1 MKTKYETWKIR
12 DLLDALDRGR
22 LSLPPY
28 QRRGVWEEG
37 KQKRLIS
44 SLKSNW
50 PIGSLLFSNSDD
62 DNEKG
67 FLLIDGQQRVTA
79 IRDYC
84 KNPCRYLEATDI
96 SADVME
102 RICVFIKTNL
112 GMDQR
117 ARVASTLTQW
127 LRSCSSMEKD
137 GGFSP
142 SVLADLFHEEL
153 HVTADTKLTAA
164 CEDIVNDLSANWDLS
179 ERQVP
184 IVFFSGSSEVVAEIF
199 RLINTAGAP
208 LGTFDIIA
216 AVWFKEKTD
225 TVIKNPK
232 IISHIRNSYDRQ
244 IADGMTFESAFDDR
258 PPMLVEYLFGL
269 GKLLIEKYPHF
280 FGQPSALNE
289 TDELGFKLA
298 AICHGLAFGKKSMER
313 LNSVMKKRCSSSGRI
328 DPTNFENAVIDA
340 CTFVGEALDDIL
352 LIRLNRASAQ
362 SPPEILHNT
371 DQLVSMICRALVGK
385 YKPDFK
391 SVRKEW
397 AREQPILKLTMRQF
411 YLQDILESRWQGAA
425 ATRLFDRVWSN
436 AGDGKYE
443 PSSFYL
449 DAFDKGEWKTILAA
463 YHEKAKMER
472 RRTGRY
478 VTKVH
483 RTFLKFAIHSS
494 LKHNQQTGAAYE
506 IEHLYPVS
514 RLEQLIK
521 VDKSDRAGWAID
533 HVANLALFSRKLNRE
548 KSGET
553 LAEYCD
559 GLTPQELKKLQKEG
573 LNMLMCDVQDVALP
587 KGKSKR
593 FTRADYESFL
603 DKRFEK
609 MSDEILECLFP

>member
-12 DLLDALDRGR
+12 DLLDALDGRR

-28 QRRGVWEEG
+28 QRRGVWEEE
-37 KQKRLIS
+37 KQKRLIA

-62 DNEKG
+62 DSDKG

-84 KNPCRYLEATDI
+84 KNPCRYLEATDV
-96 SADVME
+96 SAHVMVG
-102 RICVFIKTNL
+102 ICDFINTKLGTN
-112 GMDQR
+112 QS
-117 ARVASTLTQW
+117 AKVASTLTQW
-127 LRSCSSMEKD
+127 LRSCSLMEKD

-142 SVLADLFHEEL
+142 SRLADLFHEEL
-153 HVTADTKLTAA
+153 HVAADTKLTAA
-164 CEDIVNDLSANWDLS
+164 CEDIVNDLSSNWDLS

-208 LGTFDIIA
+208 LGTFDVIA
-216 AVWFKEKTD
+216 ATWFKEGTD
-225 TVIKNPK
+225 TVINNPK
-232 IISHIRNSYDRQ
+232 IIAHIRTSYDQQRD
-244 IADGMTFESAFDDR
+244 DGMTFESPFDER
-258 PPMLVEYLFGL
+258 PAMLVEYLFGL
-269 GKLLIEKYPHF
+269 GKLLIERYPHF
-280 FGQPSALNE
+280 FGKPSLLNE

-298 AICHGLAFGKKSMER
+298 AVSHGLAFTKKSMER
-313 LNSVMKKRCSSSGRI
+313 LNGVMKKRCSGASGI
-328 DPTNFENAVIDA
+328 DPTHFEKAVIEA
-340 CTFVGEALDDIL
+340 CDFVAKAINDIL

-371 DQLVSMICRALVGK
+371 DQLLSIICRVLVGK

-391 SVRKEW
+391 GVRKEW
-397 AREQPILKLTMRQF
+397 AKEENVLRVTIRQF
-411 YLQDILESRWQGAA
+411 YLQDILEERWQGAA
-425 ATRLFDRVWSN
+425 ATRLFDRVWRS
-436 AGDGKYE
+436 AGDEKHE
-443 PSSFYL
+443 PSAFYL
-449 DAFDKGEWKTILAA
+449 NGYGKADWKTILAG
-463 YHEKAKMER
+463 YHEKAKMQR
-472 RRTGRY
+472 RTTGRY

-483 RTFLKFAIHSS
+483 RTFLKFAICSA
-494 LKHNQQTGAAYE
+494 LKHTQQTGEAYE

-514 RLEQLIK
+514 RLEKIIRT
-521 VDKSDRAGWAID
+521 DKADKAGWAID

-559 GLTPQELKKLQKEG
+559 GLSPRQLKQLKKQG
-573 LNMLMCDVQDVALP
+573 LNMLMCEVQDVALP
-587 KGKSKR
+587 KDKSKR

-603 DKRFEK
+603 DERFGK